1 MAGCCG
7 GPAPAI
13 GVVLIILGVI
23 NLGLLPCSIP
33 TIVLGSVL
41 SGCCCVG
48 CHVKSL
54 ATYVIVANTLLL
66 VIQLGAGIGLLS
78 SQDSICASI
87 LKIDSPIP
95 GVSDAEYYVGYIKG
109 TQALTDGCNFCRMI
123 PAFCDSNAV
132 LGCELCERGA
142 KRDVGIDDLEEYV
155 QAVLDLAL
163 RDGVRAQIDA
173 FRKGFSEVLPA
184 HHLRAFSPEELD
196 VLFNGFAAEQVPT
209 RRR

>member
-95 GVSDAEYYVGYIKG
+95 GVSDAEYYVDYIKG

-142 KRDVGIDDLEEYV
+142 LSTYATLLIVGSLLVDLPTV
-155 QAVLDLAL
+155 ILSAIGCKKHGKTVS
-163 RDGVRAQIDA
+163 V
-173 FRKGFSEVLPA
+173 
-184 HHLRAFSPEELD
+184 SPSGT
-196 VLFNGFAAEQVPT
+196 V
-209 RRR
+209 